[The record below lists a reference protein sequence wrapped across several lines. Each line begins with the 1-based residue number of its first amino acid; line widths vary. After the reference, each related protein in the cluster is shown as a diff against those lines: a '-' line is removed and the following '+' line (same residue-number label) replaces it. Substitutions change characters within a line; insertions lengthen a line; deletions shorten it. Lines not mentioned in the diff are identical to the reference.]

1 MKSFPDSPGYGN
13 YESSLNSFVQ
23 NSSSLLHQM
32 QQLQGAGGG
41 GGGGSVIKFPELSI
55 TKHEGRLGGESS
67 SLQII
72 PKHNNQKH
80 SADQQDKPSV
90 DIQDQI
96 NMLRS
101 MPDFMRINPN
111 TITTEEEE
119 LSGDEEEDED
129 GSPPP
134 AAAEGH
140 KVGTAIGGES
150 EPSLTFLSA
159 SGRGDVPPP
168 PAPLPGSLPLP
179 PPGRL

>member
-41 GGGGSVIKFPELSI
+41 GGSVIKFPELSI
-55 TKHEGRLGGESS
+55 TKHEGRGGGDSAG
-67 SLQII
+67 LQII
-72 PKHNNQKH
+72 QKQNNQKL

-96 NMLRS
+96 NMLRN

-111 TITTEEEE
+111 TITTEEEDI
-119 LSGDEEEDED
+119 SGDEEEDED

-140 KVGTAIGGES
+140 KVGSAVCC
-150 EPSLTFLSA
+150 PLSVKPMFCA
-159 SGRGDVPPP
+159 RARRCSPTR
-168 PAPLPGSLPLP
+168 LP
-179 PPGRL
+179 PSPSTRTPRRSRDCG